1 MQQLPL
7 TPFENHIYSIET
19 IERML
24 EALLFASTEPI
35 SLSDL
40 AKKFPEKAN
49 VRTALYCLQ
58 DRYKARGVNLVQ
70 IDEKWAF
77 RTAIDLSYLLHEHR
91 VEAKKLSRAA
101 IETLAIIAYHQPVT
115 RAEVEQIR
123 GVAVSKGTLDVLM
136 EQNWVK
142 FGKRRETVGRPV
154 SFVTTTEFLD
164 YFGLTSLQDLPNLQD
179 MKNAGL
185 LDNFLNISLSESE
198 KQLDLK
204 TEDESDLEDDDHQIL
219 TQP

>member
-115 RAEVEQIR
+115 RAEIEQIR

-142 FGKRRETVGRPV
+142 FGKRRETAGRPV

-185 LDNFLNISLSESE
+185 LDNFLNVSLSESE

-204 TEDESDLEDDDHQIL
+204 TEDESDLEDDDHEIL